1 MKELILYFSRADENY
16 FGGSLKY
23 IEKGNTEVVAEK
35 TAALTGADLFKV
47 EPVKPYSAD
56 YNTCIEQAKK
66 DLQSG
71 ARPEVVAIPENMSQY
86 DLVTVMYP
94 NYWGTMPMHLF
105 TVLEQINFE
114 GKTVRPVCTHE
125 GSGMGKSEAD
135 LRKCCSGA
143 VIKKGLAIQ
152 GSSVGRCDAAL
163 KEWLEGLAD

>member
-35 TAALTGADLFKV
+35 AAAMTGADLFKV

-71 ARPEVVAIPENMSQY
+71 VRPEVVAMPENMAQY
-86 DLVTVMYP
+86 DLVTVMFP
-94 NYWGTMPMHLF
+94 NYWGTMPMHMF

-114 GKTVRPVCTHE
+114 GKTIRPVCTHE
-125 GSGMGKSEAD
+125 GSGMGKSEAG
-135 LRKCCSGA
+135 LKKCCPGA

-152 GSSVGRCDAAL
+152 GSSVNRCDDML
-163 KEWLEGLAD
+163 KKWLEA

>member
-35 TAALTGADLFKV
+35 AAALTGADLFKV

-66 DLQSG
+66 DMQSG
-71 ARPEVVAIPENMSQY
+71 VRPEVVAMPENMSEY

-94 NYWGTMPMHLF
+94 NYWGTMPMHMF

-125 GSGMGKSEAD
+125 GSGMGRSEAD
-135 LRKCCSGA
+135 LKKCCPGA
-143 VIKKGLAIQ
+143 VIKKGLTIQ
-152 GSSVGRCDAAL
+152 GSSVNRCDDML
-163 KEWLEGLAD
+163 KKWLES

>member
-23 IEKGNTEVVAEK
+23 IDKGNTEVVAEK
-35 TAALTGADLFKV
+35 AVAMTGADVFKV

-66 DLQSG
+66 DMQDG
-71 ARPEVVAIPENMSQY
+71 VRPAVVAMPENMSQY

-94 NYWGTMPMHLF
+94 NYWGTMPMHMF

-125 GSGMGKSEAD
+125 GSGMGRSEAD
-135 LRKCCSGA
+135 LAKCCPGA
-143 VIKKGLAIQ
+143 VIRKGLAIQ
-152 GSSVGRCDAAL
+152 GSSVGRCDNVL
-163 KEWLEGLAD
+163 KKWLEA

>member
-1 MKELILYFSRADENY
+1 MRELILYFSRADENY

-23 IEKGNTEVVAEK
+23 IDKGNTEVVAEK
-35 TAALTGADLFKV
+35 AAAITGADLFKV

-66 DLQSG
+66 DMQSG
-71 ARPEVVAIPENMSQY
+71 VRPEVVAMPENMSQY
-86 DLVTVMYP
+86 NLVTVMYP
-94 NYWGTMPMHLF
+94 NYWGTMPMHMF

-125 GSGMGKSEAD
+125 GSGMGRIETD
-135 LRKCCSGA
+135 LKKCCPGA

-152 GSSVGRCDAAL
+152 GSSVG
-163 KEWLEGLAD
+163 

>member
-23 IEKGNTEVVAEK
+23 IDKGNTEIVAEK
-35 TAALTGADLFKV
+35 AAAMTRADLFKV

-66 DLQSG
+66 DMQSG
-71 ARPEVVAIPENMSQY
+71 ARPEVVAMPENMKQY

-94 NYWGTMPMHLF
+94 NYWGTMPMHMF

-125 GSGMGKSEAD
+125 GSGMGRSEGD
-135 LRKCCSGA
+135 LAKCCPGA

-152 GSSVGRCDAAL
+152 GSSVGRCDDAL
-163 KEWLEGLAD
+163 KKWLEA

>member
-1 MKELILYFSRADENY
+1 MRELILYFSRADENY

-23 IEKGNTEVVAEK
+23 IDKGNTEVVAEK
-35 TAALTGADLFKV
+35 AAALTGADLFKV

-66 DLQSG
+66 DLQSS
-71 ARPEVVAIPENMSQY
+71 ARPEVVAMPEDMSQY

-94 NYWGTMPMHLF
+94 NYWGTMPMHMF
-105 TVLEQINFE
+105 TVLEKINFE

-125 GSGMGKSEAD
+125 GSGMGRSEAD
-135 LRKCCSGA
+135 LKKCCLGA

-152 GSSVGRCDAAL
+152 GSSVGRCDDVL
-163 KEWLEGLAD
+163 KQWLEA